1 MTKIN
6 KGLPLLAG
14 LISVALVSS
23 AYAYTPITSQ
33 LDPGARGAN
42 VINLQTFF
50 RDNADIYPQGLVTGY
65 YGGLT
70 KAAVLR
76 FQATYG
82 ISQVGRVGPQ
92 TLLKINDMISS
103 GGWSGNTTSGDDSA
117 PMIYSVG
124 QSIGSNYAT
133 FNWTTNEYAK
143 AKVFYSLRPVTI
155 NEGDMNSF
163 GFALVS
169 GSVASND
176 DQLRNASQITI
187 NNLMPNTMY
196 YYMLVSTDASGNVSV
211 SNVNRTFRTT
221 N

>member
-14 LISVALVSS
+14 LVSFALISS
-23 AYAYTPITSQ
+23 AYAYSPLTSQ
-33 LDPGARGAN
+33 LNPGARGGN

-50 RDNADIYPQGLVTGY
+50 RDNADIYPSGLVTGY

-70 KAAVLR
+70 RSAVLR
-76 FQATYG
+76 FQAAYG
-82 ISQVGRVGPQ
+82 LGQVGRVGPQ
-92 TLLKINDMISS
+92 TLLKINGLINN
-103 GGWSGNTTSGDDSA
+103 GGWTGNTSSNDENA
-117 PMIYSVG
+117 PMIYSVS
-124 QSIGSNYAT
+124 QSVGSNYAT

-143 AKVFYSLRPVTI
+143 AKVFYSLSPVTI
-155 NEGDMNSF
+155 NEGDINSF

-176 DQLRNASQITI
+176 DQLRTSSQITI

-196 YYMLVSTDASGNVSV
+196 YYMVVSTDATGNVSV
-211 SNVNRTFRTT
+211 SNVNNTFRTT

>member
-14 LISVALVSS
+14 LVSFALISS
-23 AYAYTPITSQ
+23 AYAYSPITAQ
-33 LDPGARGAN
+33 LNPGARGGN

-50 RDNADIYPQGLVTGY
+50 RDNSDIYPSGLVTGY

-70 KAAVLR
+70 KSAVLR
-76 FQATYG
+76 FQAAYG
-82 ISQVGRVGPQ
+82 LGQVGRVGPQ
-92 TLLKINDMISS
+92 TLLKINGLINS
-103 GGWSGNTTSGDDSA
+103 GGWSGNPTTSDDSA

-143 AKVFYSLRPVTI
+143 AKVFYSLSPVTI
-155 NEGDMNSF
+155 NEGDINSF

-176 DQLRNASQITI
+176 DQLRSTSQITI

-196 YYMLVSTDASGNVSV
+196 YYMIVSTDATGNVSV
-211 SNVNRTFRTT
+211 SNVNNTFRTT